1 LISAQASG
9 NRPSWLAGALSGALP
24 PLRLTLAGMVVWG
37 IAMGASAL
45 LTLVL
50 ENWETPQKIR
60 TVTALF
66 AFGGAAA
73 FPIGL
78 ILARFLSYRRQR
90 ETAFAVAFL
99 SFAFATVCITAGLFA
114 LQYRDYY
121 AQWHA
126 DTFTRIWFLQF
137 GFTIAAALYQFAVLG
152 LRLFFPLGFVA
163 LLVVSFWFARRPR

>member
-1 LISAQASG
+1 ML
-9 NRPSWLAGALSGALP
+9 L
-24 PLRLTLAGMVVWG
+24 WG

-45 LTLVL
+45 LMLVL

-66 AFGGAAA
+66 ALGGAAA
-73 FPIGL
+73 FPLGL
-78 ILARFLSYRRQR
+78 ILARFLSYRRRR
-90 ETAFAVAFL
+90 ETAFAAAFL

-126 DTFTRIWFLQF
+126 DTFTRIWLLQF
-137 GFTIAAALYQFAVLG
+137 AYTIAAALYQFAVLG
-152 LRLFFPLGFVA
+152 LRLFFPLGFGA
-163 LLVVSFWFARRPR
+163 LLVASLWFARRAR